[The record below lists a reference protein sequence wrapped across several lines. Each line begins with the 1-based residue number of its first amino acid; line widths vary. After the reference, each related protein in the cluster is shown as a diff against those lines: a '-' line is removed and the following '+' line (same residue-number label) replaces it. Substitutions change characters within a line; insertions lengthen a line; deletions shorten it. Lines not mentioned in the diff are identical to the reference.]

1 MWQFSI
7 LFTTI
12 GSATSD
18 AWLGVGILGLA
29 CRTMKGQ
36 RGGISARTVPSFLRH
51 FDFRADGS
59 RISRAQN
66 KHILFPGRQ
75 VVKQADCADHHENNE
90 IPWIGDPL
98 PVNVKCSSHGGY
110 FSVVSSLAH
119 EMAASSCLRVDP
131 MDLVSYPIGSSVKA
145 PYDDS
150 IQIPDRLIE
159 SSPLHMAA
167 FRLRPGFH
175 RHFGHYQLSRH
186 WAVVLSRRYF
196 VKNLMRGPA
205 F

>member
-1 MWQFSI
+1 MLAGDLMDEVIGLGVAKYIAVIAGLWRFSI

-18 AWLGVGILGLA
+18 AWIGVGILGLA

-75 VVKQADCADHHENNE
+75 VGKQADCADHHENNE
-90 IPWIGDPL
+90 IPWTGDPL
-98 PVNVKCSSHGGY
+98 PGNVHLPLLAK
-110 FSVVSSLAH
+110 AH
-119 EMAASSCLRVDP
+119 EMAASSCPRVDP
-131 MDLVSYPIGSSVKA
+131 MDLVSYPIGSNVKA
-145 PYDDS
+145 PYDDT
-150 IQIPDRLIE
+150 L
-159 SSPLHMAA
+159 
-167 FRLRPGFH
+167 RLRPGLH
-175 RHFGHYQLSRH
+175 RHFGDYQLSRH